1 MPQMRGVMTSA
12 SLGSRPRRICSK
24 PRYILPTHQ
33 ASVTVWSSTSNLIS
47 RSPSTRFRSIL
58 IIRLAIPRFSTPGGG
73 PSGWR
78 KYHFVLQE
86 RLWFLLRPLRLAEQQ
101 LVKRELRADA
111 PDTGITDFLGRPTAF
126 IVAVRQ
132 ARADG
137 LWPIEF
143 IEFERRPV
151 KDHAH
156 GLDHRLGVRR
166 ATGNIDY
173 RQTRFRSPPWAEQAA
188 RLFVGEL
195 QARAFGGIRRRRR
208 NPAEG
213 GASAHPDHI
222 FGLGA

>member
-24 PRYILPTHQ
+24 PRYIIPTHQ

-58 IIRLAIPRFSTPGGG
+58 IIRLAIPRFSTPGGLSAG
-73 PSGWR
+73 CQ
-78 KYHFVLQE
+78 KYHFALRE
-86 RLWFLLRPLRLAEQQ
+86 RLWFLLRPLHLAEER
-101 LVKRELRADA
+101 LVQRELRADA
-111 PDTGITDFLGRPTAF
+111 PDAGITDFLGCPAAF
-126 IVAVRQ
+126 IGVVRQ

-137 LWPIEF
+137 HWPIEF
-143 IEFERRPV
+143 VEFERRAV

-173 RQTRFRSPPWAEQAA
+173 RQTRFRSPPWAEQGA
-188 RLFVGEL
+188 RIFVGEL
-195 QARAFGGIRRRRR
+195 QATAFGGIRWRRR

-213 GASAHPDHI
+213 GANAHPDHI

>member
-24 PRYILPTHQ
+24 PRYIVPTHQ

-58 IIRLAIPRFSTPGGG
+58 IMRLAIPRIYTSGGLSAAG
-73 PSGWR
+73 
-78 KYHFVLQE
+78 KNNILVLRE
-86 RLWFLLRPLRLAEQQ
+86 RLLFLLRPLRLAEQR

-111 PDTGITDFLGRPTAF
+111 PDAGITDFLGCPAAF
-126 IVAVRQ
+126 IGAVRQ

-137 LWPIEF
+137 HRPIEF
-143 IEFERRPV
+143 VEFERRSV

-156 GLDHRLGVRR
+156 GLDHRLGVCR

-173 RQTRFRSPPWAEQAA
+173 RQTRFRSPPWAEQAV

-195 QARAFGGIRRRRR
+195 QATAFGGIRRRRR

-213 GASAHPDHI
+213 GANAHRDHI

>member
-12 SLGSRPRRICSK
+12 SLGSRPTRICSK
-24 PRYILPTHQ
+24 PRYIVPMHQ

-58 IIRLAIPRFSTPGGG
+58 IIRLAIPRFSTPGGM
-73 PSGWR
+73 SAGWQ
-78 KYHFVLQE
+78 KYHFALGW
-86 RLWFLLRPLRLAEQQ
+86 RLWFLLRPLHLAEQRF
-101 LVKRELRADA
+101 VKRELRADA
-111 PDTGITDFLGRPTAF
+111 PDAGITDFLCGPAAL
-126 IVAVRQ
+126 IDAVRQ

-137 LWPIEF
+137 HWPIEF
-143 IEFERRPV
+143 VEFERRST
-151 KDHAH
+151 KAQAH
-156 GLDHRLGVRR
+156 GLDHRPGVRR

-173 RQTRFRSPPWAEQAA
+173 WKTPFRSPPWFEQAA

-195 QARAFGGIRRRRR
+195 QATAFRGIRGRRR

-213 GASAHPDHI
+213 GANAHRDHI

>member
-78 KYHFVLQE
+78 KYHFELRE
-86 RLWFLLRPLRLAEQQ
+86 RLWFLLRPLHLAEQQ

-111 PDTGITDFLGRPTAF
+111 PDAGITDFLGRPAAL
-126 IVAVRQ
+126 IGAVRQ
-132 ARADG
+132 AWADG
-137 LWPIEF
+137 HWPIEF
-143 IEFERRPV
+143 VEFQPRSV
-151 KDHAH
+151 KDQAH

-173 RQTRFRSPPWAEQAA
+173 LQTSLRSPPRAEQAA
-188 RLFVGEL
+188 WPFVGEL
-195 QARAFGGIRRRRR
+195 QATALGRIR
-208 NPAEG
+208 G
-213 GASAHPDHI
+213 
-222 FGLGA
+222 